1 MTHSL
6 PSPSSFPCQ
15 RQHRHA
21 QTPHRRSR
29 PRLRPSFSS
38 TFPLLAITLALSGAT
53 SAEQNLTI
61 AQVDIVV
68 QRLNES
74 ASESW
79 EVGTE
84 QQALIELTTP
94 SFSVLNDS
102 FVPPSSSLP
111 SSLSPVID
119 SITQVIQN
127 RSTLIRSQS
136 NLTSPQPLWPGDG
149 SAADPASNGVAA
161 LIANWTGQEGVS
173 GVDYAGAAREQ
184 MDYLWQRV
192 PRTEDGALSH
202 RVSQVQLWSD
212 FVYMVPPFLAYYG
225 VLTSNRSMV
234 EEAHNQIKLYRS
246 YLLSDSSP
254 GDDDHRLWRHVVL
267 GSDFQDPGFWS
278 TGNGWAAAG
287 MLRVLGTI
295 QNSQYRNAMKGE
307 VRDLRNWVNEIHD
320 GMYLYMRDDGL
331 FHNYANDSSSFADA
345 ASAALLA
352 STVYRHALL
361 TRTYRHLPQAEFV
374 RRALWAPSSTNSST
388 TSQEPPSF
396 SNDPFFSQNTSFVDP
411 NALTNMTHFDSRGWL
426 TPVVNP
432 HSFGQQG
439 ARSPEA
445 QAFVVLMYSAW
456 RDWVQDGAV
465 GASGGARRARGDVPG
480 LGLML
485 GMAVLGVGVGLGM
498 GV

>member
-1 MTHSL
+1 MTHIL
-6 PSPSSFPCQ
+6 PSSFRCCQ
-15 RQHRHA
+15 RQRQRRQA
-21 QTPHRRSR
+21 QTHSQVRRR
-29 PRLRPSFSS
+29 PRARPF
-38 TFPLLAITLALSGAT
+38 TLLAITLGAVVR
-53 SAEQNLTI
+53 AEQNLTT

-84 QQALIELTTP
+84 QQALVELTTP

-127 RSTLIRSQS
+127 KTTLLRSQS
-136 NLTSPQPLWPGDG
+136 DLTAPQPFWPGDG

-173 GVDYAGAAREQ
+173 GVDYDGAAREQ
-184 MDYLWQRV
+184 MDYLWERV

-234 EEAHNQIKLYRS
+234 EEAHNQIRLYRS
-246 YLLSDSSP
+246 YLLSDSDSDDS
-254 GDDDHRLWRHVVL
+254 DDDHRLWRHVLL
-267 GSDFQDPGFWS
+267 GSDFQDAGFWS

-320 GMYLYMRDDGL
+320 GMYLYMRDDGM
-331 FHNYANDSSSFADA
+331 FHNYANDSSSFVDA

-374 RRALWAPSSTNSST
+374 RRALWAPSTAPT
-388 TSQEPPSF
+388 QASF
-396 SNDPFFSQNTSFVDP
+396 SSAPSFSQNTSFVDP
-411 NALTNMTHFDSRGWL
+411 NALTNMTHFDSQGWL

-432 HSFGQQG
+432 HSFGQEG
-439 ARSPEA
+439 ERSPEA
-445 QAFVVLMYSAW
+445 QAFVVMMYAAW
-456 RDWVQDGAV
+456 RDWVQEGAV
-465 GASGGARRARGDVPG
+465 GANGARRARGDVPR
-480 LGLML
+480 LGLMVGL
-485 GMAVLGVGVGLGM
+485 VVLGVGVG
-498 GV
+498 GVVGV